1 MAGLR
6 SCFLL
11 AEVAL
16 VVGASA
22 WTLARFVTLRRRTEA
37 YGLSDAIGAGAV
49 GGMIGMAAGAAL
61 CVLRDG
67 AAHAG
72 GSWLGWASR
81 ILPFGGLALLEG
93 AAVGVAVFFM
103 LVRLTPGP
111 GGQPSD
117 DHDHAA

>member
-1 MAGLR
+1 
-6 SCFLL
+6 
-11 AEVAL
+11 
-16 VVGASA
+16 
-22 WTLARFVTLRRRTEA
+22 
-37 YGLSDAIGAGAV
+37 
-49 GGMIGMAAGAAL
+49 MIGIGAGAAL
-61 CVLRDG
+61 CVLGDG

-111 GGQPSD
+111 GAQPPD
-117 DHDHAA
+117 DHDRAA